1 MPQPNMVL
9 RKSIPVRE
17 LEIIENN
24 VMDLDNWP
32 MWNKFA
38 NRILSEMH
46 GKLTVNQR
54 IDLHRVVAQ
63 QLIEDMWIVAE
74 INEGVDPKFC
84 QIIINW
90 RGQKVNGRTS
100 ALAIRTLILDITILH
115 NEDGGVEV
123 TAWWEISRLSR
134 FLGFGNRIARRIVK
148 QIFDDLTT
156 HGVIDYHLEH
166 RGQSQQTE

>member
-1 MPQPNMVL
+1 MQRPNLVL

-17 LEIIENN
+17 LQTIEDNI
-24 VMDLDNWP
+24 MDLDNWP

-46 GKLTVNQR
+46 GKLKVNQR

-63 QLIEDMWIVAE
+63 QLIEDMWIIAE
-74 INEGVDPKFC
+74 INEGVDPKFS

-90 RGQKVNGRTS
+90 QGQKVNGRTS
-100 ALAIRTLILDITILH
+100 ALAIRSLTLDITLLH
-115 NEDGGVEV
+115 NKDGGVEV

-134 FLGFGNRIARRIVK
+134 FLGFGNRIARKIVK

-156 HGVIDYHLEH
+156 HGVIDSHLGNSVEIK
-166 RGQSQQTE
+166 QTE

>member
-1 MPQPNMVL
+1 MQRPNMVL

-17 LEIIENN
+17 LRTIQNN
-24 VMDLDNWP
+24 LLNLDYWP

-46 GKLTVNQR
+46 GELKVNQR

-63 QLIEDMWIVAE
+63 QLIEDMWIIAE
-74 INEGVDPKFC
+74 INEESDPKFC

-90 RGQKVNGRTS
+90 QGQKVNGRTS
-100 ALAIRTLILDITILH
+100 ALAITTLTLDITLLH
-115 NEDGGVEV
+115 NEDGGVEFA
-123 TAWWEISRLSR
+123 AWWEISRFSR

-166 RGQSQQTE
+166 SGQLQQTE

>member
-1 MPQPNMVL
+1 MQRPNMVL
-9 RKSIPVRE
+9 RKSIPVNE
-17 LEIIENN
+17 LQTIEHNI
-24 VMDLDNWP
+24 MDLDNWP

-38 NRILSEMH
+38 NRILSELH
-46 GKLTVNQR
+46 GKLRVNQR

-63 QLIEDMWIVAE
+63 QLIEDMWIISE
-74 INEGVDPKFC
+74 INEGVDPRFC

-90 RGQKVNGRTS
+90 QGQKVNGRTS
-100 ALAIRTLILDITILH
+100 ALAIKTLTLDITLLH
-115 NEDGGVEV
+115 NKDGGVEF

-134 FLGFGNRIARRIVK
+134 ILGFGNRIARRIVK

-166 RGQSQQTE
+166 DVKIKQTE